1 LKFVLTS
8 IKAIIADD
16 EKHARE
22 RLRELLDT
30 FGLFHII
37 GEASTGQEALE
48 MMVLHKPD
56 VAFLDINM
64 PGISIFETISS
75 LNKPPLIVFQTAYSE
90 YAAEA
95 FNINALDYLMK
106 PFSLERLNRTV
117 QKIKETLSHHRAIPV
132 KKESDQARIERIS
145 VRDRGAIQFIPIKD
159 IQKILIE
166 DGLCFIFAHE
176 KRYVSDKSL
185 KYFEEKLIDWGF
197 FRTSRAHLVNL
208 DCIKAIHPMFQGSY
222 VIELKDKSR
231 VDLSR
236 RQAQVLRKKMQ
247 F

>member
-1 LKFVLTS
+1 MTS
-8 IKAIIADD
+8 IKTIIADD

-22 RLRELLDT
+22 RLRELLES

-48 MMVLHKPD
+48 MMILHKPD

-64 PGISIFETISS
+64 PGISVFNSISS

-95 FNINALDYLMK
+95 FDVNALDYLMK
-106 PFSLERLNRTV
+106 PFSIERLDRTV
-117 QKIKETLSHHRAIPV
+117 QKIKETLTYKQQASV
-132 KKESDQARIERIS
+132 KKETEQTRIERIG

-159 IQKILIE
+159 IQKILVE
-166 DGLCFIFAHE
+166 DGLCFIYTHE
-176 KRYVSDKSL
+176 KRHVSDKSL
-185 KYFEEKLIDWGF
+185 KYFEEKLCEQGF

-208 DCIKAIHPMFQGSY
+208 DCIKSIHPMFQGSY

-236 RQAQVLRKKMQ
+236 RQARVLRKKME